1 MTIKNTE
8 IAKILE
14 GIAERLDDVIEIVS
28 ILDVNDH
35 TGYEDE
41 DYDAYLEDDSDQ
53 IESTDIIAEN
63 RIDEITEILTRE
75 IDSIRKLVEVI
86 ER

>member
-1 MTIKNTE
+1 MPIKNTE

-14 GIAERLDDVIEIVS
+14 GVAERLDDVVEIVS
-28 ILDVNDH
+28 ILDINEH
-35 TGYEDE
+35 SGYEAE
-41 DYDAYLEDDSDQ
+41 DYDIYSEDESDQ

-75 IDSIRKLVEVI
+75 IDSIRKLVELI